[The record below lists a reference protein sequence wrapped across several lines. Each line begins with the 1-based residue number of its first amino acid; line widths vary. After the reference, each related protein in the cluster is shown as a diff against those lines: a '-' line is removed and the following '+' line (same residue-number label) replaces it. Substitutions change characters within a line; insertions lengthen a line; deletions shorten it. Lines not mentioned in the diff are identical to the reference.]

1 MTGRHLKKSTRL
13 LEMSGGERLR
23 KKSYICE
30 DTGGGESR
38 LEMLTARDEPFLE
51 RSTRLLE
58 LLGGERLRKNRACE
72 DIVI

>member
-1 MTGRHLKKSTRL
+1 MTSRHLKKSSRL
-13 LEMSGGERLR
+13 LEISGGERLR
-23 KKSYICE
+23 RNACICE

-58 LLGGERLRKNRACE
+58 MLGGERL
-72 DIVI
+72 